1 MKKSIADQAVEAYN
15 AMVDMSTSFMWPL
28 KLHEDELPTSQEAVL
43 HELKRQGRMNLT
55 QLAHQVSVAKQTM
68 TDISTKLIKLGYV
81 RRIQDES
88 NRRQILLELTPE
100 GQTYVDEYE
109 NARIVYLRDHVFS
122 ALSEEQLHQLHEAC
136 HTICKLQNLTIIGEK
151 FGSRGLSD

>member
-1 MKKSIADQAVEAYN
+1 MDKTIADRAAEAYN
-15 AMVDMSTSFMWPL
+15 TLVDMSTTFMWPL

-68 TDISTKLIKLGYV
+68 TDISTKLIKLGYI

-100 GQTYVDEYE
+100 GYAYVNEYE
-109 NARIVYLRDHVFS
+109 NSRIFYLRDHVFS
-122 ALSEEQLHQLHEAC
+122 VLSEEQLHQLYDAC
-136 HTICKLQNLTIIGEK
+136 HTICKLQNLTVIGK
-151 FGSRGLSD
+151 NYGSQE